1 MTTAATIA
9 AKLTLDQKEYSKGLN
24 EAEDKAKKSAKNI
37 GASLNKI
44 GASMMKTGGIMT
56 ATMTVPIVA
65 GMTKM
70 VMASSNLNES
80 VNAVNVVFE
89 DAADIILDFG
99 KTSSYAVGLANSEF
113 NQLAT
118 TTGAFLQN
126 VGFDAAG
133 AAEETIKLTQRA
145 ADLASV
151 FNTDVSQALNAIQS
165 GLKGEFNPLE
175 QFGVKL
181 NAATIEAK
189 AFEMGLADA
198 TGVLDDSAKATA
210 ALALIYDQT
219 AKVQGDFVNTSDGV
233 ANSTRI
239 AKAELENLSAMFG
252 DELIPLTTDLLKQL
266 LPILKNLNAME
277 PATKKTVLGFAGV
290 IAIAG
295 PLLVGLGAITS
306 AIGSLI
312 TFFGAGGAAATAFGA
327 VSTFLSGTVLPALTA
342 VISAVGLPV
351 IALVA
356 AFGLLAYVIK
366 NFGSDAVNTLVMVRD
381 IIAATVQKGIWW
393 LDSLGGA
400 FAGIG
405 RAIQGVMN
413 WILKLQEK
421 LLGLK
426 LPAWLLPGSPTP
438 FEIGLRGI
446 SDAMKRLSMSDLPKL
461 KTQLE
466 IDSTNLVPANVALS
480 GDESGGNNKSI
491 VIEQIINQ
499 IAHGADAIP
508 YSIQRA
514 QGYAQL

>member
-1 MTTAATIA
+1 
-9 AKLTLDQKEYSKGLN
+9 
-24 EAEDKAKKSAKNI
+24 
-37 GASLNKI
+37 
-44 GASMMKTGGIMT
+44 
-56 ATMTVPIVA
+56 
-65 GMTKM
+65 
-70 VMASSNLNES
+70 
-80 VNAVNVVFE
+80 
-89 DAADIILDFG
+89 
-99 KTSSYAVGLANSEF
+99 LAISEF

-277 PATKKTVLGFAGV
+277 QQLKK
-290 IAIAG
+290 
-295 PLLVGLGAITS
+295 
-306 AIGSLI
+306 
-312 TFFGAGGAAATAFGA
+312 
-327 VSTFLSGTVLPALTA
+327 
-342 VISAVGLPV
+342 
-351 IALVA
+351 
-356 AFGLLAYVIK
+356 
-366 NFGSDAVNTLVMVRD
+366 
-381 IIAATVQKGIWW
+381 QC
-393 LDSLGGA
+393 
-400 FAGIG
+400 
-405 RAIQGVMN
+405 
-413 WILKLQEK
+413 
-421 LLGLK
+421 
-426 LPAWLLPGSPTP
+426 
-438 FEIGLRGI
+438 
-446 SDAMKRLSMSDLPKL
+446 
-461 KTQLE
+461 
-466 IDSTNLVPANVALS
+466 
-480 GDESGGNNKSI
+480 
-491 VIEQIINQ
+491 
-499 IAHGADAIP
+499 
-508 YSIQRA
+508 
-514 QGYAQL
+514 

>member
-1 MTTAATIA
+1 MGNTIL
-9 AKLTLDQKEYSKGLN
+9 KLLVELGLDTNEYKKGL
-24 EAEDKAKKSAKNI
+24 EDAEGKADKSATNI
-37 GASLNKI
+37 GRSMSKI

-56 ATMTVPIVA
+56 ATMTAPIIA

-70 VMASSNLNES
+70 VMASSDLSES

-181 NAATIEAK
+181 NAAAIEAK
-189 AFEMGLADA
+189 ALEMGLADA
-198 TGVLDDSAKATA
+198 TGAINDSAKATA

-219 AKVQGDFVNTSDGV
+219 AKVQGDFINTSNGV

-239 AKAELENLSAMFG
+239 AKAEMENLSAQFG
-252 DELIPLTTDLLKQL
+252 NELIPLTTDLLKQL
-266 LPILKNLNAME
+266 LPILKNLNEMD
-277 PATKKTVLGFAGV
+277 PATKKTILNFAGV
-290 IAIAG
+290 VAVAG
-295 PLLVGLGAITS
+295 PLLVALGAIVN

-312 TFFGAGGAAATAFGA
+312 TFFGAGGAAATAFA
-327 VSTFLSGTVLPALTA
+327 SVSTFLSGTVLPALTA

-356 AFGLLAYVIK
+356 AFGLLVFVIK
-366 NFGSDAVNTLVMVRD
+366 NFGEDALNTMVMVRD
-381 IIAATVQKGIWW
+381 IIASAIQKAIWW
-393 LDSLGGA
+393 LQSLGGA
-400 FAGIG
+400 FAKIG
-405 RAIQGVMN
+405 NAIQGVMN
-413 WILKLQEK
+413 WVLKLQNK
-421 LLGLK
+421 LLGLR
-426 LPAWLLPGSPTP
+426 LPDWLTPGSPTP
-438 FEIGLRGI
+438 FETGLWGI
-446 SDAMKRLSMSDLPKL
+446 QDALKSISRTSLPAFH
-461 KTQLE
+461 TQLE
-466 IDSTNLVPANVALS
+466 FDNVPSAVMKANVGVDGQTTS
-480 GDESGGNNKSI
+480 NTYNTTIYSNSSPDEFNRSI
-491 VIEQIINQ
+491 DF
-499 IAHGADAIP
+499 AK
-508 YSIQRA
+508 
-514 QGYAQL
+514 GYALA